1 MGDTVP
7 DTLKTE
13 DEIVVKLVETP
24 EDMDGAR
31 KLRYKVFVS
40 EQSVPPEEET
50 DEYDDAAFHAVA
62 LKGVRIV
69 GTGRMHS
76 LPSGEIKIGR
86 MAIEA
91 ELRGQGIGGLVLGV
105 LEEQAIRDGAVEVM
119 LNAQS
124 YVCGF
129 YERHGYRVD
138 GAPFLEVGIEH
149 VRMVK
154 VLRPLGSGLSSW

>member
-1 MGDTVP
+1 LGDTVP
-7 DTLKTE
+7 DTRKTE
-13 DEIVVKLVETP
+13 DGIVVRLALTP

-31 KLRYKVFVS
+31 KLRSEVFVS

-62 LKGVRIV
+62 LKGGRIV
-69 GTGRMHS
+69 GTGRVHS
-76 LPSGEIKIGR
+76 LPSGETKIGR

-91 ELRGQGIGGLVLGV
+91 GLRGRGIGGLVLGV
-105 LEEQAIRDGAVEVM
+105 LEEQAVRDGVVEVM

-124 YVCGF
+124 YVRGF

-138 GAPFLEVGIEH
+138 GGPFLEVGIEH

-154 VLRPLGSGLSSW
+154 GLRP